1 MNNPIIAL
9 SKLAP
14 AITVAV
20 ATVFSPVQAGVHD
33 FNPENRRPSHTPAV
47 AAGTGNCY
55 ATPDKSQVCYIKLP
69 NGFFTLAIHDKD
81 VPGYAS
87 SVFIDCKT
95 GVWKSYG
102 VLKQQVVSQYMN
114 KFCTSV

>member
-1 MNNPIIAL
+1 MKSLLSAL
-9 SKLAP
+9 VLSA
-14 AITVAV
+14 
-20 ATVFSPVQAGVHD
+20 ATVLPVQAGVHD
-33 FNPENRRPSHTPAV
+33 FNPENRRPSPTPAV
-47 AAGTGNCY
+47 VAGAGNCY
-55 ATPDKSQVCYIKLP
+55 TTPDKSQVCYIKLP
-69 NGFFTLAIHDKD
+69 NGFFSLAIHDRD

-102 VLKQQVVSQYMN
+102 VLKQQVLDQYMG

>member
-1 MNNPIIAL
+1 MNPIIAF

-33 FNPENRRPSHTPAV
+33 FNLENRRPSSPAI

-102 VLKQQVVSQYMN
+102 VLKQQVLDQYMG
-114 KFCTSV
+114 KFCTSI

>member
-1 MNNPIIAL
+1 MNPIIAF

-20 ATVFSPVQAGVHD
+20 ATAFSPVQAQLHD
-33 FNPENRRPSHTPAV
+33 FNSENRRPSPTPAV

-55 ATPDKSQVCYIKLP
+55 TTPDKSQVCYIKLP

-102 VLKQQVVSQYMN
+102 VLKQQVVSLYMN